1 MKFRKKPIVIE
12 AEQYK
17 KGMEDG
23 FEERYIDSDNHN
35 ITWGIPTTD
44 DDVCILTPY
53 IKNSQDEFI
62 YLISNGDWIITEING
77 QRSTC
82 NSDIFKE
89 IYESVDE

>member
-1 MKFRKKPIVIE
+1 MKYRKKPVVIE

-17 KGMEDG
+17 EGLEDG
-23 FEERYIDSDNHN
+23 FEERYIDSDNSN

-44 DDVCILTPY
+44 DDVYILTPY
-53 IKNSQDEFI
+53 IKNPSDEFI
-62 YLISNGDWIITEING
+62 YLISDGDYIITESNG

-89 IYESVDE
+89 IYEPVDD